1 MVGSLSLA
9 ALAGLLSILSP
20 CVLPLLPIVLTSAA
34 SKHRYGQL
42 ALALGL
48 AGSFVAIGM
57 FVATIG
63 FGLGFDLAFF
73 RSFAALMMIAFGL
86 VLMAPSMQTRLAAA
100 AGPVGNW
107 AERRFGGFGE
117 EGWTGQFLV
126 GVLLGAVWS
135 PCVGP
140 TLGAASVMAAQGQNL
155 GEVFLT
161 MVAFGIGAATPLL
174 LLGTLS
180 REAMQR
186 WRGRLMDAGK
196 TMKIG
201 LGLLLLLVGLAVL
214 TGLDKLV
221 ETRLVELSPDWLTR
235 LTTQF

>member
-1 MVGSLSLA
+1 MIGSLSLA
-9 ALAGLLSILSP
+9 GLAGALSILSP

-34 SKHRYGQL
+34 SKHRYGQW

-57 FVATIG
+57 FVAVIG
-63 FGLGFDLAFF
+63 FGIGLDLAFF
-73 RSFAALMMIAFGL
+73 RSFAALLMIVFGV

-107 AERRFGGFGE
+107 AERRFSGFGE
-117 EGWTGQFLV
+117 EGWSGQFLV

-140 TLGAASVMAAQGQNL
+140 TLGAASLMAAQGQNL

-180 REAMQR
+180 RDAMQR
-186 WRGRLMDAGK
+186 WRGRMMEAGK
-196 TMKIG
+196 AMKAG
-201 LGLLLLLVGLAVL
+201 LGLLLVLVGLAVL
-214 TGLDKLV
+214 TGLDKRV
-221 ETRLVELSPDWLTR
+221 ETTLVDLSPEWLTR
-235 LTTQF
+235 LTTRF

>member
-1 MVGSLSLA
+1 MVASLSLA

-34 SKHRYGQL
+34 SRHRYGQL

-63 FGLGFDLAFF
+63 FGLGLDLAFF
-73 RSFAALMMIAFGL
+73 RSGAAFMMIVFGL

-107 AERRFGGFGE
+107 AERRFGGFRE

-155 GEVFLT
+155 AEVFLT

-186 WRGRLMDAGK
+186 WRGRLMEAGRA
-196 TMKIG
+196 MKIG
-201 LGLLLLLVGLAVL
+201 LGLLLVLVGIAVL
-214 TGLDKLV
+214 TGLDKVV
-221 ETRLVELSPDWLTR
+221 ETSLVELSPDWLTR
-235 LTTQF
+235 LTTRF